1 MKSGGGEGTKEVVTA
16 TRRQRWRESGEQE
29 GGIKGWR
36 EEEREEE
43 REVADIWRREEEPR
57 MGKVNWYEW
66 DFRQGWMKW
75 NWRRE
80 ERGRGRQEFVDEW
93 EQEREGEGEQKVW
106 VVAAKCV

>member
-1 MKSGGGEGTKEVVTA
+1 MERVGGARRGDQGMEGGGEGGRGYLASRGTA
-16 TRRQRWRESGEQE
+16 Y
-29 GGIKGWR
+29 
-36 EEEREEE
+36 
-43 REVADIWRREEEPR
+43 
-57 MGKVNWYEW
+57 GKVNWYEW

-80 ERGRGRQEFVDEW
+80 ERGRGRQEYVDEW